1 MHSSVLHIT
10 SGDITTN
17 YLRSLKFQGKFITW
31 REMLCEGKTSIDVG
45 SESFW
50 KTRFEFLKSSYKV
63 TKKTFI
69 DFTLKEY
76 RTLCQEK
83 NQKEI
88 VLWFDSDLFCQI
100 NMIAIISWIKRF
112 RKGEKVTMVYSHMI
126 DDGSTQN
133 LAYFNDLTQDQIRRH
148 YKNRMTLSQDDIEYA
163 DYVWQLYCSN
173 NPLRLETVHKFN
185 PSSPFIN
192 LTDALSL
199 HLKRFPSTEN
209 GLNVV
214 ENFIIHTAEETK
226 PISKHKFTERL
237 LENQRDFSLGYGD
250 AQYTQKID
258 LLKSFFT
265 SLHPVKLSRKG
276 KKVLDNQLNFYR
288 ELRNEYSYLG
298 GVKKY
303 SYLYNNSNDK
313 LMKITS

>member
-1 MHSSVLHIT
+1 MNSSVLHIT
-10 SGDITTN
+10 NGDITTN

-237 LENQRDFSLGYGD
+237 LENQRDFSLGYGMLSIH
-250 AQYTQKID
+250 K
-258 LLKSFFT
+258 
-265 SLHPVKLSRKG
+265 KL
-276 KKVLDNQLNFYR
+276 
-288 ELRNEYSYLG
+288 
-298 GVKKY
+298 
-303 SYLYNNSNDK
+303 
-313 LMKITS
+313 IC

>member
-1 MHSSVLHIT
+1 MNSSVLHIT
-10 SGDITTN
+10 NGDITTN
-17 YLRSLKFQGKFITW
+17 YLKSLKFQGKFITW

-83 NQKEI
+83 SQKEI
-88 VLWFDSDLFCQI
+88 VLWFDSNLFCQI

-173 NPLRLETVHKFN
+173 NPLRLETVHKSN

-214 ENFIIHTAEETK
+214 ENFIIQTAEETK
-226 PISKHKFTERL
+226 PISKHKLTERL

>member
-1 MHSSVLHIT
+1 MNSSVLHIT
-10 SGDITTN
+10 NGDITTN
-17 YLRSLKFQGKFITW
+17 YLKSLKFQGKFITW

-83 NQKEI
+83 SQKEI
-88 VLWFDSDLFCQI
+88 VLWFDSNLFCQI

-173 NPLRLETVHKFN
+173 NPLRLETVLKFN

-214 ENFIIHTAEETK
+214 ENFIIQTAEETK
-226 PISKHKFTERL
+226 PISKHKLTERL

>member
-1 MHSSVLHIT
+1 
-10 SGDITTN
+10 
-17 YLRSLKFQGKFITW
+17 
-31 REMLCEGKTSIDVG
+31 
-45 SESFW
+45 
-50 KTRFEFLKSSYKV
+50 
-63 TKKTFI
+63 
-69 DFTLKEY
+69 
-76 RTLCQEK
+76 
-83 NQKEI
+83 
-88 VLWFDSDLFCQI
+88 
-100 NMIAIISWIKRF
+100 MIAIISWIKRF

-126 DDGSTQN
+126 DDGATQN

-214 ENFIIHTAEETK
+214 ENFIIQTAEETK
-226 PISKHKFTERL
+226 PISKHKLTERL